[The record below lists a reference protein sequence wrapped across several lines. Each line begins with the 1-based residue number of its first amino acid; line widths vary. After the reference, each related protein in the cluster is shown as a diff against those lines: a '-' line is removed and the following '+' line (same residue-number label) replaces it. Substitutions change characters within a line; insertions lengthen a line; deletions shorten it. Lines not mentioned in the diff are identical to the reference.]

1 MNGHFEELLAD
12 VDGSVLV
19 VTNDFPPQHGGIQT
33 YVRLLCDELPAE
45 RLVVYAP
52 AHPDAAEHDA
62 AAPFRII
69 RDPRSTLLPLP
80 GLARRIREVV
90 RRHCVRQ
97 VVFGASVP
105 LGLLAPGLRRAGVQ
119 HVLAMTHGHE
129 VWWARLPVTR
139 QALRRVIDHSDVVTH
154 VSHFTGQRLRK
165 FLTEDASRKLVLL
178 TPRAGPEFH
187 PQVDGRGVR
196 AEHGLA
202 QSDLVVVSVARLVR
216 RKGQDRLIKL
226 WPELMT
232 LYPNARLLLVG
243 AGPDRQRLE
252 RLTRRRG
259 LRAVVTFAGAPD
271 EVAPYYGAGD
281 VFAMPVRSR
290 WWGLEVE
297 GFGISYVEAASCG
310 LPIVAG
316 CSGGAADAVKAAD
329 AIRRPRIRE
338 EPGPPD

>member
-1 MNGHFEELLAD
+1 MSVHFEELLGD

-33 YVRLLCDELPAE
+33 YVRLLCDRLPAE

-52 AHPDAAEHDA
+52 AHPHAGEYDD
-62 AAPFRII
+62 AAPFRVI
-69 RDPRSTLLPLP
+69 RDQRSTLLPSP
-80 GLARRIREVV
+80 ALAKRLRETV
-90 RRHCVRQ
+90 RRHKIRQ

-119 HVLAMTHGHE
+119 HVVAMTHGHE
-129 VWWARLPVTR
+129 VWWARLPLTR
-139 QALRRVIDHSDVVTH
+139 HLLRRVVDSSDVVTH

-165 FLTEDASRKLVLL
+165 VLSSEASRKLVLL
-178 TPRAGPEFH
+178 TPHAGPEFH
-187 PQVDGRGVR
+187 PGVDGRSVR

-202 QSDLVVVSVARLVR
+202 HSDLVVVSVARLVR

-226 WPELMT
+226 WPELLT

-243 AGPDRQRLE
+243 SGPDRQRLE

-259 LRAVVTFAGAPD
+259 LSAVVTFAGAPD
-271 EVAPYYGAGD
+271 HVAPYYGAGD

-297 GFGISYVEAASCG
+297 GFGISYVEAAACG

-316 CSGGAADAVKAAD
+316 TSGGVADAVKAAD

-338 EPGPPD
+338 EPGPPG